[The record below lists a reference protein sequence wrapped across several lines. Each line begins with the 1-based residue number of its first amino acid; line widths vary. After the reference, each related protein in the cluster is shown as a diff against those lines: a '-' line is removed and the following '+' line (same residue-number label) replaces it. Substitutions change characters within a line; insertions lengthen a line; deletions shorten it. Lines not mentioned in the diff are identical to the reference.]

1 MSSSKSE
8 FKRTLRLCL
17 ETSDKLIISLLRQ
30 LAELAEPKI
39 GGGFLRSLLSIIRPH
54 EIDQDALASMPEDLA
69 DSYISERMQ
78 LQNFMF
84 FFDKRPFRYTELPKT
99 AQEALLNK
107 HLPMVFW
114 RSIGQIAG
122 YSIWII
128 PFAFLYGMI
137 TPPSLTLV
145 QAILGGILFVSAV
158 ALILYLF
165 MLLGVLRRFRPFPY
179 ARSIP
184 IDFQSLKLGFVSW
197 GLTGL
202 VFYPATVFCLV
213 DYCLE
218 AFLLEYVILVSLVL
232 SLYLMEEY
240 FKVWVLKEIMS
251 LFKIH
256 LQNLSSIRFA
266 LSSRQ
271 SSYNTEKEAIESH
284 MRTLERVMRAQS
296 QPIRSRSAIRA
307 AISILAGF
315 VLTVIQAMLFPD
327 RSWIIDQITKL
338 AAIRTVIWFFSASLA
353 IAMISNAL
361 SRILS
366 GAEVRRMVQRG
377 NVLETVMEA
386 ATKRLLFFDQ

>member
-1 MSSSKSE
+1 M
-8 FKRTLRLCL
+8 
-17 ETSDKLIISLLRQ
+17 IS
-30 LAELAEPKI
+30 
-39 GGGFLRSLLSIIRPH
+39 
-54 EIDQDALASMPEDLA
+54 
-69 DSYISERMQ
+69 
-78 LQNFMF
+78 
-84 FFDKRPFRYTELPKT
+84 
-99 AQEALLNK
+99 
-107 HLPMVFW
+107 
-114 RSIGQIAG
+114 
-122 YSIWII
+122 
-128 PFAFLYGMI
+128 
-137 TPPSLTLV
+137 PPSLTVV

-158 ALILYLF
+158 ALLLYLF

-184 IDFQSLKLGFVSW
+184 IDSQSLKLGFVSW

-240 FKVWVLKEIMS
+240 FKVRVLKEIMS

-284 MRTLERVMRAQS
+284 IRTLESVMRVQS

-315 VLTVIQAMLFPD
+315 VLTVIQAMLFPEQ
-327 RSWIIDQITKL
+327 SWIIDQITKL
-338 AAIRTVIWFFSASLA
+338 AAIRTVVWFFSASLA
-353 IAMISNAL
+353 IAMISTAL

-366 GAEVRRMVQRG
+366 GAEVRRMVQLG
-377 NVLETVMEA
+377 NVLESVMEA
-386 ATKRLLFFDQ
+386 ATKRLLCFGQ